1 MLNAYSVVNMLR
13 QPFTRAVKIFGVLI
27 AIASLLRFSTFLVIG
42 ILAATQ
48 DIISNRRETDI
59 ISNDPLSNI
68 ISLIWTLPDIFPL
81 YCFILFYVVW
91 L

>member
-1 MLNAYSVVNMLR
+1 MLR

-68 ISLIWTLPDIFPL
+68 ISLIWTLQDIFPL